1 VTPPL
6 VRMESIVKAFPGVLA
21 LDGVDFEL
29 EPGEIHALAG
39 ENGSGKSTLVKIL
52 YGAHQPDAGTIR
64 VGGEAVSFSS
74 PRQAIEH
81 GIVAISQELTLAPTL
96 TVAENILMGRLP
108 RRRGA
113 IDWPSARRL
122 ARRALDELGVD
133 VDPRR
138 RIEDL
143 PLELQQEVEVAR
155 AVSAHSTVLILDEAT
170 SALSETATERLLE
183 RLQQLRE
190 RGVAIVFIS
199 HRLREVYSC
208 ASRVTVL
215 RDGRL
220 IGTVPVATTS
230 EARLVQMMVGREIED
245 LYNKR
250 PIDHGDPVLEVRNLT
265 TEDGTV
271 IDASFELKAG
281 EILGVAGLVGCG
293 KNELALALGGA
304 MHASGVVKV
313 RGRRVQLRSPGAAI
327 KAGISL
333 VPDDRKR
340 NAILPTR
347 SVQHNLSA
355 AWVDRLSTMGVLNAR
370 RERRLAAEAVARFR
384 VRTASLATRI
394 LNLSGGNQQKV
405 VLARWFALSPEVIV
419 LSEPT
424 RGIDVGAKSEVY
436 GLIQDMAAAGAG
448 VVMVSSEMPEL
459 IGLADRIL
467 VMFRHR
473 ICAEFDAARAQEEQI
488 AHAAL
493 GGEVT
498 AETAA

>member
-6 VRMESIVKAFPGVLA
+6 VRMEGIVKAFPGVLA

-52 YGAHQPDAGTIR
+52 YGAHQPDAGTIE
-64 VGGEAVSFSS
+64 VNGEAVSFSS

-113 IDWPSARRL
+113 IDWVSARRL
-122 ARRALDELGVD
+122 ARRALDDLGVH
-133 VDPRR
+133 VDPRQR
-138 RIEDL
+138 VEEL

-155 AVSAHSTVLILDEAT
+155 AVSANSKVLILDEAT

-183 RLQQLRE
+183 RLHQLRD

-208 ASRVTVL
+208 ASRATVL

-220 IGTVPVATTS
+220 IGTVPVEGTS
-230 EARLVQMMVGREIED
+230 EARLVQMMVGREIDD

-250 PIDHGDPVLEVRNLT
+250 AIDQGEPVLEVRNLT

-271 IDASFELKAG
+271 LDASFEVKAG
-281 EILGVAGLVGCG
+281 EIVGIAGLVGCG

-304 MHASGVVKV
+304 MHASGDVKV
-313 RGRRVQLRSPGAAI
+313 RGRRVHLRSPGAAM

-355 AWVDRLSTMGVLNAR
+355 AWVDRLSTMGILNPR
-370 RERRLAAEAVARFR
+370 RERRLASDAVARFR
-384 VRTASLATRI
+384 VRTASLATKI
-394 LNLSGGNQQKV
+394 VNLSGGNQHKV

-436 GLIQDMAAAGAG
+436 GLIQDMAAGGAG
-448 VVMVSSEMPEL
+448 VVMISSEMPEL

-473 ICAEFDAARAQEEQI
+473 ICAEFDAAGAQEEQI

-493 GGEVT
+493 GGE
-498 AETAA
+498 AAA

>member
-1 VTPPL
+1 VTAL
-6 VRMESIVKAFPGVLA
+6 VEMEGIGKAFPGVVA

-29 EPGEIHALAG
+29 QAGEIHALAG

-64 VGGEAVSFSS
+64 IDGEPVSFSS

-113 IDWPSARRL
+113 IDWVKTRRL
-122 ARRALDELGVD
+122 ARQALDELGVH
-133 VDPRR
+133 VDPGQ

-155 AVSAHSTVLILDEAT
+155 AVSANSKVLILDEAT
-170 SALSETATERLLE
+170 SALSEAATERLIE
-183 RLQQLRE
+183 RIQQLRD

-208 ASRVTVL
+208 SSRATVL

-220 IGTVPVATTS
+220 IGTVPLPETGES
-230 EARLVQMMVGREIED
+230 RLVQMMVGREIDD
-245 LYNKR
+245 LFNKR
-250 PIDHGDPVLEVRNLT
+250 RIEQRGPVLDVRNLT
-265 TEDGTV
+265 TEDGSV
-271 IDASFELKAG
+271 IDASFQVRSG
-281 EILGVAGLVGCG
+281 EILGIAGLVGCG

-304 MHASGVVKV
+304 VHSTGEVLV
-313 RGRRVQLRSPGAAI
+313 RGRSARLHSPGAAMG
-327 KAGISL
+327 AGISL

-355 AWVDRLSTMGVLNAR
+355 AWMSQLSRLGVVNTR
-370 RERRLAAEAVARFR
+370 RERKLAAEAVARFG
-384 VRTASLATRI
+384 VKTASLATPI
-394 LNLSGGNQQKV
+394 VNLSGGNQQKV
-405 VLARWFALSPEVIV
+405 VLARWFALSPDVIV

-436 GLIQDMAAAGAG
+436 GLIQEMADRGAG
-448 VVMVSSEMPEL
+448 IVMISSEMPEL
-459 IGLADRIL
+459 LGLADRIL

-473 ICAEFDAARAQEEQI
+473 ICAEFDAACVQEEQI

-493 GGEVT
+493 GGE
-498 AETAA
+498 AA